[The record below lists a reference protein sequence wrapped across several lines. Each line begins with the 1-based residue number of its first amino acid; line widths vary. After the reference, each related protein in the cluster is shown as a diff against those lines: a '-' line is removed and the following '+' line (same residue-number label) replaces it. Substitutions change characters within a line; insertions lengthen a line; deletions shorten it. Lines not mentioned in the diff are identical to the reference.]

1 MARNQKR
8 DAHAQ
13 QLRNYV
19 LFAFAVSIIATMVMG
34 FVTQRRAHTRLG
46 AQKRELE
53 VRVAELRRLTNYHA
67 ILLAQRSSPLE
78 LIRRADGLGLT
89 KITMNQR
96 LFVPLTEAPARALA
110 RSNAAPAQPPL
121 PTGQFATA
129 VPR

>member
-19 LFAFAVSIIATMVMG
+19 LFAFAVGIIATMVMG

-53 VRVAELRRLTNYHA
+53 VRVAELRRQTNYHA

-78 LIRRADGLGLT
+78 LIRRADGLGLV
-89 KITMNQR
+89 KIAMNQR
-96 LFVPLTEAPARALA
+96 LFVPLTEAPARAFA
-110 RSNAAPAQPPL
+110 RTNPPL
-121 PTGQFATA
+121 SAPVMPTGQFATA
-129 VPR
+129 VAR